1 MRIQNFL
8 KNLSPEEL
16 VEVRGMTDKLIK
28 EEDNKI
34 GMKTI
39 EVTDEVHA
47 KLIELA
53 NEMTTQDMRGTRM
66 PHMFQIRDWKKV
78 YDAEL
83 NGNTVNWLDRGN
95 GIEIETVE
103 SLIDYIH
110 DMDIEFAEDKIREMW
125 DSWEN
130 RSSWDDD
137 LKEWLEEHVP
147 DLEEYS
153 YSLVAEYTNCFLT
166 AKAAQAHLEAN
177 HYHYHKDADVYLNHA
192 WRNLE
197 AELVSTFL
205 CGLVGKEMHT

>member
-1 MRIQNFL
+1 
-8 KNLSPEEL
+8 
-16 VEVRGMTDKLIK
+16 
-28 EEDNKI
+28 
-34 GMKTI
+34 MKTI
-39 EVTDEVHA
+39 EVTDEVYA

-53 NEMTTQDMRGTRM
+53 NEMTTQNMRGTRM

-83 NGNTVNWLDRGN
+83 NGDTVIWLDRGN
-95 GIEIETVE
+95 GIEIETIE

-110 DMDIEFAEDKIREMW
+110 
-125 DSWEN
+125 
-130 RSSWDDD
+130 
-137 LKEWLEEHVP
+137 
-147 DLEEYS
+147 LEEYS

-192 WRNLE
+192 WRNPE

-205 CGLVGKEMHT
+205 CSLIGKEMHT

>member
-1 MRIQNFL
+1 MRIENFL
-8 KNLSPEEL
+8 KNLTHEEL
-16 VEVRGMTDKLIK
+16 VEVHVMTDELIK
-28 EEDNKI
+28 EENNKT

-83 NGNTVNWLDRGN
+83 NGDVHIYLDRGN
-95 GIEIETVE
+95 GIEVETADD
-103 SLIDYIH
+103 LIDYLNNSEVEFDEAEIR
-110 DMDIEFAEDKIREMW
+110 DMWVNDRDFGLPDW
-125 DSWEN
+125 L
-130 RSSWDDD
+130 DD
-137 LKEWLEEHVP
+137 HIP
-147 DLEEYS
+147 DLEQHS

-166 AKAAQAHLEAN
+166 AKAAQAHLDAN
-177 HYHYHKDADVYLNHA
+177 YYHYHKDADVYLNHA
-192 WRNLE
+192 WRNPE

-205 CGLVGKEMHT
+205 CGLIGKEIHT